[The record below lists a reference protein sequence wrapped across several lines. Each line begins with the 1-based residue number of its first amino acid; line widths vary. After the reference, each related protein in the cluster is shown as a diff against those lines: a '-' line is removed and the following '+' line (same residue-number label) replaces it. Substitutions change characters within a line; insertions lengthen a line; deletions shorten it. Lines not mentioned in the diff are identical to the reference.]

1 MTNDDR
7 QPRGPKQVKVTI
19 DSEIFSVPKA
29 EISAHELRALPDPD
43 IGPDRDL
50 YLEAPGNQDD
60 DLIENDGVI
69 TLKDKM
75 RFFTAPASITPGHVA
90 AC

>member
-1 MTNDDR
+1 MTNEDR
-7 QPRGPKQVKVTI
+7 QPRGPKQVEVTI

-50 YLEAPGNQDD
+50 YLEASGNQDD
-60 DLIENDGVI
+60 DLIEDDGVI
-69 TLKDKM
+69 KLKDKM